1 MPDMGPAVDDLL
13 DDVFNVA
20 ATSQSTE
27 SVSVPP
33 DIGQDP
39 PLIPDRVLVFTSKS
53 LLSVLTVAKRGHVDG
68 TFKCM
73 CKQWKVGP
81 YYQLLALTLNSFFCS
96 KCLF

>member
-13 DDVFNVA
+13 DNVFNVA
-20 ATSQSTE
+20 AISQSTE

-53 LLSVLTVAKRGHVDG
+53 LLSVLTVA
-68 TFKCM
+68 C
-73 CKQWKVGP
+73 

-96 KCLF
+96 KCSF

>member
-39 PLIPDRVLVFTSKS
+39 PLIPDRVLVFT
-53 LLSVLTVAKRGHVDG
+53 T
-68 TFKCM
+68 T
-73 CKQWKVGP
+73 
-81 YYQLLALTLNSFFCS
+81 LTLPRLSGKVEELQRREKFN
-96 KCLF
+96 

>member
-1 MPDMGPAVDDLL
+1 MADMGPAVDDLL

-20 ATSQSTE
+20 ASQSTE

-39 PLIPDRVLVFTSKS
+39 PR
-53 LLSVLTVAKRGHVDG
+53 RGHVDG

-96 KCLF
+96 KCSF

>member
-53 LLSVLTVAKRGHVDG
+53 LQSVLTVAKRGHVDG
-68 TFKCM
+68 TR
-73 CKQWKVGP
+73 G
-81 YYQLLALTLNSFFCS
+81 S
-96 KCLF
+96 

>member
-1 MPDMGPAVDDLL
+1 MPDMAVDDLL

-53 LLSVLTVAKRGHVDG
+53 LLSVLTVAKIIRKSRRIAKKRK
-68 TFKCM
+68 F
-73 CKQWKVGP
+73 
-81 YYQLLALTLNSFFCS
+81 N
-96 KCLF
+96 

>member
-39 PLIPDRVLVFTSKS
+39 PLIPDRVLVLF
-53 LLSVLTVAKRGHVDG
+53 

-96 KCLF
+96 KCSF

>member
-1 MPDMGPAVDDLL
+1 MQPGGCFDSCPCIKGSDIVMPDMGPAVDDLL

-39 PLIPDRVLVFTSKS
+39 PLIPDRVL
-53 LLSVLTVAKRGHVDG
+53 LL
-68 TFKCM
+68 
-73 CKQWKVGP
+73 
-81 YYQLLALTLNSFFCS
+81 
-96 KCLF
+96 